1 MAPQFWALRC
11 CRCRLFQVQQAKR
24 SGKWS
29 CSVCGQRQAVQ
40 KLYGQGSAL
49 DCRRHVQKLNLLQG
63 EAEEA
68 IGWTSRCVE
77 DSVNDRKNTAAQHE
91 DSSVQQEGRAEV
103 SRWSKYLD
111 KNNEDQEDGEEEAG
125 TERQQFCSRRKNT
138 VEEQRKHQ
146 KSFLSSDAQEYAKEN
161 EVSQLAY
168 QAKKHK
174 KCSVAVP
181 YQDDGD
187 AVCGH
192 SMAPAVC
199 EPIVPEKNT
208 PTPSACT
215 KPSKWEKFLS
225 RSNSYSENTA
235 RITLSPQEGSGR
247 LGLHSM
253 AAADAGMVSRCSEQA
268 QRTLSQGTG
277 FEFKKCVAS
286 TEQIGS
292 KLPGTMVPSI
302 SCAAGEDVLFK
313 EPQSQLVRAGSG
325 IIDTAGRCCSESTRR
340 ANNFVNCSNGPKPSI
355 ISCEHLFCTGDEFDD
370 DL

>member
-1 MAPQFWALRC
+1 MAPQYWALRC
-11 CRCRLFQVQQAKR
+11 CSCRLFQVQQAKR
-24 SGKWS
+24 SGKWI

-68 IGWTSRCVE
+68 VGWTSRCVE
-77 DSVNDRKNTAAQHE
+77 DPVKDSKNAAAQHE
-91 DSSVQQEGRAEV
+91 DSSAQQEGRAEV

-111 KNNEDQEDGEEEAG
+111 KDNEDGEKEAG
-125 TERQQFCSRRKNT
+125 TERQQFCSWRKTT
-138 VEEQRKHQ
+138 VEEQRNHP
-146 KSFLSSDAQEYAKEN
+146 KSFLSSDAPEYTEEN
-161 EVSQLAY
+161 DDSQLAY
-168 QAKKHK
+168 QAKKRK
-174 KCSVAVP
+174 RCSVAVP
-181 YQDDGD
+181 DQDDGD

-199 EPIVPEKNT
+199 EPIVPKENT

-225 RSNSYSENTA
+225 HSKTYSENA
-235 RITLSPQEGSGR
+235 AGITSSPQEGSGR

-253 AAADAGMVSRCSEQA
+253 TAADAAMVSRCSEQA
-268 QRTLSQGTG
+268 QKAPSQGTG
-277 FEFKKCVAS
+277 LEFKKCVAS

-292 KLPGTMVPSI
+292 KPPGTMVPSS
-302 SCAAGEDVLFK
+302 SCSAREDVLFK
-313 EPQSQLVRAGSG
+313 EPQRQLIRAGSG
-325 IIDTAGRCCSESTRR
+325 VMDTLLCSDSTRR
-340 ANNFVNCSNGPKPSI
+340 ANTFVNCSSGPKPST
-355 ISCEHLFCTGDEFDD
+355 ISYEGLFCTGDEFDD

>member
-1 MAPQFWALRC
+1 MAPQYWALRC

-24 SGKWS
+24 SGKWI

-68 IGWTSRCVE
+68 VGWTPRCTE
-77 DSVNDRKNTAAQHE
+77 DSVKDSENTAAQHE
-91 DSSVQQEGRAEV
+91 DSSVQQGGRAEV

-111 KNNEDQEDGEEEAG
+111 KDNEDGEEEAG
-125 TERQQFCSRRKNT
+125 TERQQFCSWRKNT
-138 VEEQRKHQ
+138 VEKQRTHQ
-146 KSFLSSDAQEYAKEN
+146 KSFLSSDAQEYTEEN
-161 EVSQLAY
+161 DVSQLAY
-168 QAKKHK
+168 QAKKRK

-181 YQDDGD
+181 DQDDGD

-192 SMAPAVC
+192 GMAPAVC
-199 EPIVPEKNT
+199 EPIVPKENT
-208 PTPSACT
+208 PTPRACT

-225 RSNSYSENTA
+225 GSKNYSENA
-235 RITLSPQEGSGR
+235 AGITLSPQEGSGR
-247 LGLHSM
+247 FGLHSM
-253 AAADAGMVSRCSEQA
+253 TAADAGMVTRCSEQA
-268 QRTLSQGTG
+268 QRTPSQGTG
-277 FEFKKCVAS
+277 FEFKKCVSS

-302 SCAAGEDVLFK
+302 TCSAGEDVLFK
-313 EPQSQLVRAGSG
+313 EPQSQLIRVGSG
-325 IIDTAGRCCSESTRR
+325 VMGTTAGRCCSDSTRR
-340 ANNFVNCSNGPKPSI
+340 ANTLVNCSNGPKPSI
-355 ISCEHLFCTGDEFDD
+355 IPCERLFCTGDEFDD